1 MTRNLI
7 CNEETPPTPAPL
19 PPQAWRIQQVSA
31 LVAKYMLQDGI
42 ESDDECF
49 AGKKGDESNTS
60 DNDSNS
66 VDSDDKVYT

>member
-7 CNEETPPTPAPL
+7 CNEETPPTPTPP
-19 PPQAWRIQQVSA
+19 PPQTSRIQQFSA
-31 LVAKYMLQDGI
+31 LVANYMLQDGI
-42 ESDDECF
+42 ESDDDCL

-66 VDSDDKVYT
+66 VDSGDKVYT